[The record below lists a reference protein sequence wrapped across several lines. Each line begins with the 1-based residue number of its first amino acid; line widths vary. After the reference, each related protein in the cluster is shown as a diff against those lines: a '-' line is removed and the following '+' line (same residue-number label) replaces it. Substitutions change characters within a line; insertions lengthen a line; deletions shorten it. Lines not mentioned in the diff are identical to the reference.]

1 MQIIS
6 ILLLYQKS
14 QTVSDLFGGA
24 EKSQSAIGQ
33 LGLIIASLRYFFRM
47 MVMPV
52 FFLRKIIRKFGESK
66 NLC

>member
-1 MQIIS
+1 
-6 ILLLYQKS
+6 
-14 QTVSDLFGGA
+14 VSDLFGGA

-33 LGLIIASLRYFFRM
+33 LGLIIANWSYFFLL